1 MFDNITNS
9 LSKVFSTFSGKK
21 FISEENLNDAMRE
34 IRIALLEAD
43 VSLPIAKEFINKI
56 KAEAVGKEVI
66 KTVSPG
72 QMIVKIV
79 YDEMVKLLGSEKAEI
94 NLQSKPPV
102 VLMMVGLQG
111 AGKTTTAAKLA
122 YHFSNKLGKKRIL
135 LASLDTNRPAAQQQ
149 LEILAKKVNSSP
161 LFKQESICANEVE
174 QRARGVHSL
183 EIIAGQ
189 KPTDITKRAIAHAKE
204 YNYDILILD
213 TAGRIHIDE
222 ELMKEVLEVKN
233 IANPTETILVVDALI
248 GQDAVNVANSFQEK
262 LGIDG
267 VILTRIDGDSRGGAA
282 ITMKMATGA
291 PVKFLGSGEKI
302 SELEIFDPERI
313 AGRILGMGDVVSLVE
328 KASEILDE
336 EELQKA
342 EKKFRKGQFD
352 LNDLLSQIKNMK
364 KMGGLGGILK
374 FLPGAGQIKEQLNNP
389 KVEKEIKKQEAL
401 INSMTPKERTK
412 PDILNSSR
420 KKRIAIGA
428 GATIQ
433 DVNSL
438 LKKFKHMQKMMGKVG
453 KMDQDSIKNM
463 MNKFDANPKF

>member
-9 LSKVFSTFSGKK
+9 LSKVFSAFSGKK

-43 VSLPIAKEFINKI
+43 VSLPVAKEFINRI
-56 KAEAVGKEVI
+56 KAEAIGKEVI

-79 YDEMVKLLGSEKAEI
+79 YDEMVKLLGSERSEI
-94 NLQSKPPV
+94 NLKTKPPV
-102 VLMMVGLQG
+102 ILMMVGLQG

-122 YHFSNKLGKKRIL
+122 YHFLNKLGKKRIL

-149 LEILAKKVNSSP
+149 LEILAKKV
-161 LFKQESICANEVE
+161 
-174 QRARGVHSL
+174 GVDSL

-189 KPTDITKRAIAHAKE
+189 KPTDITKRALEHATE

-222 ELMKEVLEVKN
+222 ELMTEVLQVKK

-328 KASEILDE
+328 KASEMLDE

-374 FLPGAGQIKEQLNNP
+374 FLPGAGQIKEQLSNP

-401 INSMTPKERTK
+401 INSMTPKERAK

-420 KKRIAIGA
+420 KKRIALGA

-438 LKKFKHMQKMMGKVG
+438 LKKFKTMQKMMGKVG

-463 MNKFDANPKF
+463 MNKFDNGKINH

>member
-43 VSLPIAKEFINKI
+43 VSLPIAKEFINKV

-72 QMIVKIV
+72 QMIIKIV
-79 YDEMVKLLGSEKAEI
+79 YDEMVKLLGSELSEI
-94 NLQSKPPV
+94 NLNTKPPV
-102 VLMMVGLQG
+102 ILMMVGLQG
-111 AGKTTTAAKLA
+111 AGKTTTSAKLA
-122 YHFSNKLGKKRIL
+122 YHFLNKFGKKRIL
-135 LASLDTNRPAAQQQ
+135 LTSLDTNRPAAQQQ
-149 LEILAKKVNSSP
+149 LEILAKKS
-161 LFKQESICANEVE
+161 
-174 QRARGVHSL
+174 GVDSL

-189 KPTDITKRAIAHAKE
+189 KPIEITKRAIAHATE

-213 TAGRIHIDE
+213 TAGRTHIDE
-222 ELMKEVLEVKN
+222 ELMTEVLEVKK
-233 IANPTETILVVDALI
+233 IANPNETLLVVDALI

-302 SELEIFDPERI
+302 SELEIFDPQRI

-328 KASEILDE
+328 KAAQMLDE

-342 EKKFRKGQFD
+342 EKKLRKGQFD

-364 KMGGLGGILK
+364 KMGGLGSILK
-374 FLPGAGQIKEQLNNP
+374 FLPGAGQIKEQLSNP
-389 KVEKEIKKQEAL
+389 KVEQEIKKQEAL
-401 INSMTPKERTK
+401 INSMTPKERHK

-420 KKRIAIGA
+420 KKRIALGA

-438 LKKFKHMQKMMGKVG
+438 LKKFKTMQKMMGKVG
-453 KMDQDSIKNM
+453 KMDSDSIKNM
-463 MNKFDANPKF
+463 MNRFDANSKF

>member
-9 LSKVFSTFSGKK
+9 LSKVFSSFSGKK
-21 FISEENLNDAMRE
+21 IISEENLNDAMRE

-43 VSLPIAKEFINKI
+43 VSLSVAKEFINKI
-56 KAEAVGKEVI
+56 KEEAVGKEVI

-79 YDEMVKLLGSEKAEI
+79 YDEMVKLLGSERSEI
-94 NLQSKPPV
+94 NLNTKPPV

-122 YHFSNKLGKKRIL
+122 YHFHNKLGKKRIL

-149 LEILAKKVNSSP
+149 LEILAKKV
-161 LFKQESICANEVE
+161 EVD
-174 QRARGVHSL
+174 SL

-189 KPTDITKRAIAHAKE
+189 KPTDITKRAIHHATE

-222 ELMKEVLEVKN
+222 ELMAEVLEVKK

-248 GQDAVNVANSFQEK
+248 GQDAVNVANSFKEK

-282 ITMKMATGA
+282 ITMKMATGC
-291 PVKFLGSGEKI
+291 PIKFLGSGEKI
-302 SELEIFDPERI
+302 SELEPFDPERI

-328 KASEILDE
+328 KAAEIFDE
-336 EELQKA
+336 EELKKA
-342 EKKFRKGQFD
+342 EKKLRKGQFD

-374 FLPGAGQIKEQLNNP
+374 FLPGAGQIKEQLSNP

-401 INSMTPKERTK
+401 ISSMTPKERAK

-420 KKRIAIGA
+420 KKRIALGA

-438 LKKFKHMQKMMGKVG
+438 LKKFKQMQKMMGKVG
-453 KMDQDSIKNM
+453 KMDPDSIKSM
-463 MNKFDANPKF
+463 MNRLDK

>member
-9 LSKVFSTFSGKK
+9 LSKVFSTFAGKK

-161 LFKQESICANEVE
+161 LFKQESGCANEVE

-189 KPTDITKRAIAHAKE
+189 KPTDITKRAVKHATE

-222 ELMKEVLEVKN
+222 ELMQEVLEVKN
-233 IANPTETILVVDALI
+233 IAKPTETILVVDALI

-328 KASEILDE
+328 KASEMLDE

-401 INSMTPKERTK
+401 INSMTPKERAK